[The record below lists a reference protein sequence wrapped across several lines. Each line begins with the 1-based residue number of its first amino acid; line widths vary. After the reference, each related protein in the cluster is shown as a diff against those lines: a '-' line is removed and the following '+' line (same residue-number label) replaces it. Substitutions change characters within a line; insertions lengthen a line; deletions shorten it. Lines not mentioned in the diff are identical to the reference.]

1 MIVCKARLAAVLA
14 ILIAATCRAA
24 EPTALEAVASP
35 NGTLILNA
43 GSRQI
48 CNFSVGLFDDAW
60 RGASAVA
67 SASKKFSL
75 KTTAGILLH
84 GEANFIKKDLNGA
97 NEYPPVTVVS
107 ASYSFTPSVDVKLA
121 SLNVSAEFSVAELVG
136 TTWKMDG
143 AKGVFPAEYKETRLY
158 AAKVKSLELSPKSG
172 RVITLSFDGAVE
184 VLIQDNRQWNTQ
196 TFTVRIGRGGEFKK
210 GEAFNLGFNLWGGS
224 DIKLKIDEPVTIV
237 AGADWIPLKTE
248 LDIEAG
254 SALDFSTMGMTEAPA
269 GKHGRVICGDGGQFV
284 FENDKKTP
292 RRFYGVNLCFS
303 GQYMTHDEADK
314 LAERFS
320 RLGYNAVR
328 IHHYEGDLTRG
339 KKSTELNEEKV
350 EQLDYLFAALGKRGI
365 YITTDLFVSRP
376 VPYKDVGID
385 KPGNVGMDDFKVMIP
400 ARPAAYENW
409 KAFATTLLT
418 HVNPHTGKRN
428 ADDPALAW
436 LSLINE
442 GCFGNFTKQMQGIP
456 EWKTLW
462 NEWLAK
468 RYTTRDDLAKAWGKS
483 LKDTEDA
490 ATGSVAMP
498 NNVYGGSARSRDENI
513 FLAEKEGEMVVK
525 MKDFLHNE
533 IHCAALITNSN
544 AWTNHATDQLKRESY
559 DYVDDHFY
567 VDHPQ
572 FLQGDWRLP
581 SRCDNTSPIA
591 SGAPGG
597 RTCAFTRIFGKPFT
611 ITEYNYAAPGRFRGV
626 GGILTGAMGALQG
639 WSGLWRFAYCHDHNK
654 LFTPARMDYFDMVG
668 DPLGQ
673 AAERAS
679 MCLFLRGDM
688 KIAPHSAVIA
698 METGELHNPP
708 AKIPGLAA
716 SWHWAAWVTKIGT
729 AVSDKAAKLGG
740 NDIAFPLSWSK
751 DEKEHVPGAYEVKAP
766 EIIDEFKK
774 KGIVAADNPTDPAK
788 NIFRSETG
796 EITIDAPNDQ
806 MTLDTPKTA
815 GGYAKSGATI
825 STRDGGVTINIQ
837 DADATV
843 WISSLDAQPIATSKR
858 LLVTHLTDL
867 QNTDIKYAENARK
880 ILLDWGKLPHL
891 VRNGKAIVRVHLAAK
906 EKFEVY
912 ALSTGGKRLGKVDAQ
927 VKDGA
932 LEFVANV
939 GANVEEG
946 ARMLYEIVA
955 KQ

>member
-1 MIVCKARLAAVLA
+1 MIVCKARQALVLA
-14 ILIAATCRAA
+14 ILIAATCHAA
-24 EPTALEAVASP
+24 EPAALEATASP
-35 NGTLILNA
+35 NGTLSLNA
-43 GSRQI
+43 GSRHLCDFFI
-48 CNFSVGLFDDAW
+48 GLFDDAW
-60 RGASAVA
+60 RNASAVA

-75 KTTAGILLH
+75 KTQSGIRIN
-84 GEANFIKKDLNGA
+84 GEATFTRGTDGA
-97 NEYPPVTVVS
+97 VV
-107 ASYSFTPSVDVKLA
+107 ASYAFTPASNATLS
-121 SLNVSAEFSVAELVG
+121 SLNVSADFPIAALVG
-136 TTWKMDG
+136 TGWKMDD
-143 AKGVFPAEYKETRLY
+143 AEGVFPNEHKETGLRS
-158 AAKVKSLELSPKSG
+158 AKIKSLKLAPAKGPEL
-172 RVITLSFDGAVE
+172 TLAFNEPID
-184 VLIQDNRQWNTQ
+184 VLLQDNRQWNTQ
-196 TFTVRIGRGGEFKK
+196 TFSIRIGLSGKFKQGETVKF
-210 GEAFNLGFNLWGGS
+210 GFTLSTGAP
-224 DIKLKIDEPVTIV
+224 IKLTLDEPVTIV

-269 GKHGRVICGDGGQFV
+269 GKYGRVICGDGGQFV

-303 GQYMTHDEADK
+303 AQYMTHDEADK
-314 LAERFS
+314 LAERFA

-328 IHHYEGDLTRG
+328 IHHYEWELTKG
-339 KKSTELNEEKV
+339 KKSTELNDEKI

-376 VPYKDVGID
+376 VPFKDVGID

-409 KAFATTLLT
+409 KAFATSLLT

-468 RYTTRDDLAKAWGKS
+468 RYATRDDLAQAWGKA
-483 LKDTEDA
+483 LKDGEDA
-490 ATGSVAMP
+490 VNGSVATP
-498 NNVYGGSARSRDENI
+498 NNVYGGNARARDENI
-513 FLAEKEGEMVVK
+513 FLAEKEGEMVLK

-533 IHCAALITNSN
+533 IRCAALITNSN

-572 FLQGDWRLP
+572 FLQGDWHLP

-591 SGAPGG
+591 SGATGG

-639 WSGLWRFAYCHDHNK
+639 WSGLWRFAYCHDHSK
-654 LFTPARMDYFDMVG
+654 LFTPGRMDYFDMVG

-688 KIAPHSAVIA
+688 KMAPHAATIA

-729 AVSDKAAKLGG
+729 TVSNKAPNPGG
-740 NDIAFPLSWSK
+740 TNIDFPLGWGK
-751 DEKEHVPGAYEVKAP
+751 VENEHVPGGYEVKAP

-774 KGIVAADNPTDPAK
+774 KGIVSADNPTDPAK
-788 NIFRSETG
+788 NVFRSETG

-825 STRDGGVTINIQ
+825 STRDGVVTINIQ

-843 WISSLDAQPIATSKR
+843 WISALDTEPIATSKR

-867 QNTDIKYAENARK
+867 QNTDIRYAENACK
-880 ILLDWGKLPHL
+880 TLLDWGKLPHL
-891 VRNGKAIVRVHLAAK
+891 VRNGKAIVRVRLASP
-906 EKFEVY
+906 EKFEVW
-912 ALSTGGKRLGKVDAQ
+912 ALSTGGKRLGKVESQ
-927 VKDGA
+927 GKVGT

-939 GANVEEG
+939 NGNPEEG
-946 ARMLYEIVA
+946 ARMLYEIVV
-955 KQ
+955 KP